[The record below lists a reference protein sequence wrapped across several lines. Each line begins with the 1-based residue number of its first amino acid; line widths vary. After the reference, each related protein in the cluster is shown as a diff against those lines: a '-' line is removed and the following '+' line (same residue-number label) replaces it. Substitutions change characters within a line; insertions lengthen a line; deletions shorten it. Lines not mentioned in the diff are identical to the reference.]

1 MVIKDNFELM
11 NKTPNLLSVPS
22 SSLQS
27 YEQEENSPRH
37 IFTFLTLKQKNI
49 KHFAK
54 DKIFKFIGDVN
65 KREKVRVVNFEKYP
79 LSVTMNRP
87 TKDVV
92 INLKPFDVEDIAS
105 LNPNDLYAVL
115 AYGYGFS
122 RLITGKVKIG
132 DMYAKPIIDFL
143 TSMFVRVFGKE
154 YGLTEIYSTG
164 IPKLKFLLSCYI
176 FASFF
181 GQANDASLLRKA
193 SSTAPYNYQDEMR
206 QILSYDY
213 SSITQF
219 LKALSDLKVMPGVK
233 PYSFTTK
240 IYRYFGINM
249 LAALED
255 PSRFLMAIVCASI
268 GGSKVVPTFISTK
281 YNERAFSQLIDL
293 IRKVYR

>member
-1 MVIKDNFELM
+1 MVIKNEFELL
-11 NKTPNLLSVPS
+11 NRTPNLLNVPS
-22 SSLQS
+22 STLKS

-49 KHFAK
+49 KHFTK
-54 DKIFKFIGDVN
+54 DKIFKFIGDVQE
-65 KREKVRVVNFEKYP
+65 RETLRVVNFEKYP
-79 LSVTMNRP
+79 LTVTLNGSS
-87 TKDVV
+87 KDIV
-92 INLKPFDVEDIAS
+92 INLKPFDIEDIAS
-105 LNPNDLYAVL
+105 LNPNDLFASIV
-115 AYGYGFS
+115 YGYGFS
-122 RLITGKVKIG
+122 KLITKQVKIG
-132 DMYAKPIIDFL
+132 DIYAKPIIEFL

-281 YNERAFSQLIDL
+281 YNERAFSQLIEL
-293 IRKVYR
+293 AKKVYR